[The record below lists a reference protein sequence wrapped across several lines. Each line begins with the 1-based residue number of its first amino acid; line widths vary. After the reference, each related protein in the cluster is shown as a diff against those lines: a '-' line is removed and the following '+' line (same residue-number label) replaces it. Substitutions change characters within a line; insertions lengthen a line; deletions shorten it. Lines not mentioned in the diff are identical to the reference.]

1 MLKKKRQNG
10 VVVDIALLTG
20 AQ

>member
-1 MLKKKRQNG
+1 MIL
-10 VVVDIALLTG
+10 DIALLTG